1 MLRSRLKRIE
11 QVATRMMMVML
22 LRVWRRAH
30 RHGSRRTAPATRVAA
45 AATNRADQVMMMMI
59 ADRKERWWGRWRRVG
74 PRARLEGPFRK

>member
-45 AATNRADQVMMMMI
+45 ATDRADQVMMMMI
-59 ADRKERWWGRWRRVG
+59 ADR
-74 PRARLEGPFRK
+74 